1 MEAVWSCTKIK
12 FPCFCDP
19 QGEFIDLVWAIKDNY
34 GEVNWEIFAITT
46 WCLWN
51 NRNIVRHGGQCKRHE
66 VIAKEA
72 VEYWKE
78 VQTANQ
84 PQETPLRNSPA
95 PDEHFWAPPK
105 QGWYKV
111 NTDGA
116 IFEDIKCYGIGVVI
130 RNERGQLMG
139 AMSKK
144 VDLSLG
150 VLEIEAKAVEEGVL
164 LAWDLGLKE
173 IIIETDAQQV
183 AFSLRSH
190 CVSLS
195 SIRKII
201 EGIMLGLRCFKAWEV
216 SHTCRSGNC
225 AAHIMAR
232 QAKFLNECNI
242 WVEETPPMIADQIQ
256 SDVSH
261 CILSSS

>member
-1 MEAVWSCTKIK
+1 MK
-12 FPCFCDP
+12 
-19 QGEFIDLVWAIKDNY
+19 
-34 GEVNWEIFAITT
+34 
-46 WCLWN
+46 
-51 NRNIVRHGGQCKRHE
+51 HGGQCKSHE
-66 VIAKEA
+66 VIAREA

-78 VQTANQ
+78 VQTASQAKENA
-84 PQETPLRNSPA
+84 PA
-95 PDEHFWAPPK
+95 PDEHPWAPPK
-105 QGWYKV
+105 QGVV

-116 IFEDIKCYGIGVVI
+116 IFEDIKCCGIGVVI

-144 VDLSLG
+144 VELPLG
-150 VLEIEAKAVEEGVL
+150 VLEIEAKAVEEGVM
-164 LAWDLGLKE
+164 LARDLGLKE
-173 IIIETDAQQV
+173 IIIKTDAQQV

-190 CVSLS
+190 CVSPS

-216 SHTCRSGNC
+216 SHTRRSGNF

-261 CILSSS
+261 CILNSN

>member
-1 MEAVWSCTKIK
+1 MHFGTVIAVWSCTKIK
-12 FPCFCDP
+12 LPCFRDP
-19 QGEFIDLVWAIKDNY
+19 PGEFIDIVWAIKDNY
-34 GEVNWEIFAITT
+34 GEVNWELFAITA
-46 WCLWN
+46 WSLWN
-51 NRNIVRHGGQCKRHE
+51 NRNNVRHGGQCKSHE
-66 VIAKEA
+66 VIAREA

-78 VQTANQ
+78 VQTASQAKENA
-84 PQETPLRNSPA
+84 PA
-95 PDEHFWAPPK
+95 PDEHPWAPPK
-105 QGWYKV
+105 QGVV

-116 IFEDIKCYGIGVVI
+116 IFEDIKCCGIGVVI

-144 VDLSLG
+144 VELPLG

-164 LAWDLGLKE
+164 LARDLGLKE

-190 CVSLS
+190 CVSPS

-216 SHTCRSGNC
+216 SHTRRSGNC

-232 QAKFLNECNI
+232 QAKFLNKCNI